1 MLLGRVAYIAWVRP
15 IATHV
20 ARTVI
25 CVFVS
30 LAVCWYAVF
39 PYRLFKTVGAATRKK
54 TKKNIAEH
62 KAALATQL
70 MIIDRCSRD
79 VDHGVDGPKR
89 LRLTPTLL
97 FD

>member
-1 MLLGRVAYIAWVRP
+1 MGAAYCYTR
-15 IATHV
+15 
-20 ARTVI
+20 RTDRDL
-25 CVFVS
+25 CFCLS
-30 LAVCWYAVF
+30 SCVCWFAVF
-39 PYRLFKTVGAATRKK
+39 PYRLFKTVGAATRKTK
-54 TKKNIAEH
+54 KKNIAEH